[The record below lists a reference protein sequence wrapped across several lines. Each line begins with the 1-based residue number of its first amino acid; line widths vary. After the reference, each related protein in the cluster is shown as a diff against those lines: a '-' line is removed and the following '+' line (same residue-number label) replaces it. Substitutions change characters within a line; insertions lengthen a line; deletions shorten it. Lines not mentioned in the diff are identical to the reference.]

1 MRKTAS
7 VALLILL
14 ALTMLV
20 PTASALGL
28 ERPGGYVLINQRTE
42 NSKTDGR
49 GSVGLGVHIEEY
61 YENAIDHPSYGNDYV
76 KLRVS
81 ANANTRKILS
91 YTVFSDDS
99 YYLWHDNLPHSL
111 SLDNDDCAYIST
123 WPLTVR
129 FYGGPR
135 SAEYT
140 SVYVTSNGV
149 VSFDPTESTT
159 DKYYSHSIPDTAGP
173 NTFVAPFWKDLNPL
187 LGGSITYGVVT
198 HQTWSGPTTT
208 LCISWNDI
216 YDKYFQRQS
225 FQVLIEDAPLG
236 WSKLRQSRI
245 WFQYK
250 TITLNDPQTV
260 VGIEDQ
266 QGGKGTSYNYLNLGN
281 STVIQF
287 EQASNSALIGALTI
301 RLNENDAYAY
311 TMIEEQST
319 AIRGY
324 NVILD
329 KSKPP
334 DPNEGWV
341 IALKGASTLMI
352 TAYLNYIAP
361 GSGLLFG
368 VLWIGLNEVGY
379 FAQQLRISELFATDN
394 YQTYATAHA
403 ADYDSGA
410 LYISDAVDASFDI
423 LAYWIFTE
431 LDTQRRTHNLNATAE
446 LTYYEYDISNN
457 VVAGPTITT
466 SVELSMSPDN
476 NNDFDTAQQAE
487 AYMNTIYLG
496 GYDAADYYKF
506 NITSLFPGYP
516 SYRIFTNATVRSEDN
531 LWLNLSIYDPS
542 HVLKNSTGYG
552 SQESVTYITS
562 TIGLWFIKVASAGLT
577 VGYYNITIWVSPWPP
592 GSPGAC
598 PILYVYDGSDYM
610 CEGLLGIHNPNAT
623 DVIAN
628 HTLATTP
635 ANVNGAYLMRLTEH
649 PKTISHIDQV
659 KLYVTLKSGITV
671 QLPLIYAWHSEDGN
685 VLLPLLFSD
694 NWRTITKG
702 ANWNNGTSQSM
713 DLKFLALPP
722 YIEVTAFT
730 FQIEGYNPYVK

>member
-28 ERPGGYVLINQRTE
+28 ERPGGYVLINERTE

-91 YTVFSDDS
+91 YTVFPDDS
-99 YYLWHDNLPHSL
+99 YYSWHDNLPYSL
-111 SLDNDDCAYIST
+111 SLDDDDGAYIST
-123 WPLTVR
+123 SPLTVR

-149 VSFDPTESTT
+149 VSFYPTEGIT
-159 DKYYSHSIPDTAGP
+159 DKYYSYSVPNTSGP

-187 LGGSITYGVVT
+187 LGGNITYGVVT
-198 HQTWSGPTTT
+198 HQTWSGPATA
-208 LCISWNDI
+208 LCISWNNI
-216 YDKYFQRQS
+216 YDRYFQRQS

-250 TITLNDPQTV
+250 SITLNDPQTV

-281 STVIQF
+281 SKVIQF

-301 RLNENDAYAY
+301 RLNENDAYTD

-329 KSKPP
+329 ITKPP
-334 DPNEGWV
+334 DPNEGWM

-352 TAYLNYIAP
+352 TAYLNYLVP

-368 VLWIGLNEVGY
+368 VFWIGLNEVGY

-394 YQTYATAHA
+394 YHTYATAHA
-403 ADYDSGA
+403 ADYDGGA

-431 LDTQRRTHNLNATAE
+431 GDTQRRAHNLNVTAE

-476 NNDFDTAQQAE
+476 NNDFGTAQQAE

-496 GYDAADYYKF
+496 GYDVADYYKF
-506 NITSLFPGYP
+506 YIDPPIPGYP
-516 SYRIFTNATVRSEDN
+516 SYRIFANATVRSGDN

-542 HVLKNSTGYG
+542 YVLKNSTGYG
-552 SQESVTYITS
+552 NQESVTYVTS
-562 TIGLWFIKVASAGLT
+562 TSGYWFIKVASAGLT
-577 VGYYNITIWVSPWPP
+577 VGYYNLTVWVSPWPP

-598 PILYVYDGSDYM
+598 PMLYVYDGSEYM
-610 CEGLLGIHNPNAT
+610 YEGLLSIHNPNAT
-623 DVIAN
+623 DVVAN
-628 HTLATTP
+628 HTLTTTP
-635 ANVNGAYLMRLTEH
+635 ANINGVYLMRLTEH

-659 KLYVTLKSGITV
+659 KLYATIQYGMPI
-671 QLPLIYAWHSEDGN
+671 QLPLVYAWHSEDGN
-685 VLLPLLFSD
+685 VLPQLLFSD
-694 NWRTITKG
+694 DWRTTTKG
-702 ANWNNGTSQSM
+702 ANWNNGTSQSIE
-713 DLKFLALPP
+713 LKFLALPP
-722 YIEVTAFT
+722 FIEATAFT
-730 FQIEGYNPYVK
+730 FQIEGYNPYLK